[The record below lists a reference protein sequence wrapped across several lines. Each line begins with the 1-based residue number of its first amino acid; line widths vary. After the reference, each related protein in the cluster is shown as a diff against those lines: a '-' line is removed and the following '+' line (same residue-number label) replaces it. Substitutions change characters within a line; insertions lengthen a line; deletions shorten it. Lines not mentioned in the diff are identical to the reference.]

1 MKLKKIASLA
11 LAGIM
16 AVSML
21 AGCKDGS
28 SSSESTTP
36 PETTVTA
43 GIADPMNEVRSIYVK
58 NGVEI
63 VYKESDSLTGQLQ
76 TAVEAVYK
84 KSGDIETAAGTNSYA
99 GATDAAK
106 ANDVIK
112 ELKKVI
118 PGTFVAANTMSVA
131 AEGTNK
137 LIKVYTVGGNYGASD
152 AGNLVG
158 NVLNSVATSTNMPLT
173 GTNLKA
179 TYSADVAAVKV
190 TSRDD
195 ANVSAWVVAVVY
207 TQSITKTT

>member
-21 AGCKDGS
+21 AGCGEAA
-28 SSSESTTP
+28 SSEPTTP

-43 GIADPMNEVRSIYVK
+43 GIADPMNKARNNYVK
-58 NGVEI
+58 NNVEI

-84 KSGDIETAAGTNSYA
+84 KSGDIETAAGNNSYA
-99 GATDAAK
+99 GAANANK

-118 PGTFVAANTMSVA
+118 PGTFVTNDKMPVN

-158 NVLNSVATSTNMPLT
+158 NSLNNVVTKDNMSLT
-173 GTNLKA
+173 GNNLKA

-207 TQSITKTT
+207 TQSIAKTN

>member
-1 MKLKKIASLA
+1 
-11 LAGIM
+11 
-16 AVSML
+16 
-21 AGCKDGS
+21 
-28 SSSESTTP
+28 
-36 PETTVTA
+36 
-43 GIADPMNEVRSIYVK
+43 MNKVRSNYVK
-58 NGVEI
+58 NNVEI

-99 GATDAAK
+99 GAMNANK
-106 ANDVIK
+106 ADDVIK

-118 PGTFVAANTMSVA
+118 PGTFVANNMPVNV
-131 AEGTNK
+131 EGTNK

-158 NVLNSVATSTNMPLT
+158 NSLNGVVTNNNMPLT
-173 GTNLKA
+173 GNNLKA

-207 TQSITKTT
+207 TQSIAKTN

>member
-21 AGCKDGS
+21 AGCGEAAS
-28 SSSESTTP
+28 SKPTTP

-43 GIADPMNEVRSIYVK
+43 GIADSMNEARNNYVK
-58 NGVEI
+58 NNVEI

-99 GATDAAK
+99 GATSAAK
-106 ANDVIK
+106 ASDVIK

-118 PGTFVAANTMSVA
+118 PGTFVTTDRMNIN
-131 AEGTNK
+131 AE
-137 LIKVYTVGGNYGASD
+137 
-152 AGNLVG
+152 
-158 NVLNSVATSTNMPLT
+158 
-173 GTNLKA
+173 
-179 TYSADVAAVKV
+179 
-190 TSRDD
+190 
-195 ANVSAWVVAVVY
+195 WH
-207 TQSITKTT
+207 Q

>member
-21 AGCKDGS
+21 AGCGEAA
-28 SSSESTTP
+28 SSEPTTP

-43 GIADPMNEVRSIYVK
+43 GIANPMNEVRSKYVK
-58 NGVEI
+58 NNVEI

-84 KSGDIETAAGTNSYA
+84 KSGDIEAAAGTNSYN
-99 GATDAAK
+99 GAMNANK
-106 ANDVIK
+106 ADDVIK

-118 PGTFVAANTMSVA
+118 PGTFVTNNNMPVS

-158 NVLNSVATSTNMPLT
+158 NSLNTVVTSTSMPLT
-173 GTNLKA
+173 GYDLKA

-195 ANVSAWVVAVVY
+195 ADVSAWVVAVVY
-207 TQSITKTT
+207 TQSIAKTK